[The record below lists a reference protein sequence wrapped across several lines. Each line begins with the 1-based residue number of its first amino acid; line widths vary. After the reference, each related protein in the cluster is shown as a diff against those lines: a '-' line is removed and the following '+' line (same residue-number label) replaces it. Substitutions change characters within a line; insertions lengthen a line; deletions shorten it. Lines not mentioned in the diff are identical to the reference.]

1 MKQTTAIIVNSI
13 AFTSEREDDPPRV
26 FVGK

>member
-1 MKQTTAIIVNSI
+1 MKQTTAIIVNPI